1 MSKACRDIDFGM
13 ILSKANSN
21 GLTIL
26 SADAE
31 QFDKVYIFKV
41 IRDVSHL
48 LQQVHHLANGLPVV
62 GAASQSV

>member
-26 SADAE
+26 STDAE

-41 IRDVSHL
+41 IRDVSH
-48 LQQVHHLANGLPVV
+48 
-62 GAASQSV
+62 